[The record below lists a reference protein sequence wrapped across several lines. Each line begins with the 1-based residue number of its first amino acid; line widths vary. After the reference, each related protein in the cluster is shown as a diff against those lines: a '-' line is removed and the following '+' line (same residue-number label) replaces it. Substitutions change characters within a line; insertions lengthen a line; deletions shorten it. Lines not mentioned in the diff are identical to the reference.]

1 MKILSLQFSN
11 LNSLKGEW
19 KIDFN
24 HPPFTDNGLFAIT
37 GHTGAGKT
45 TILDAICLA
54 LYHQT
59 PRLGQITVN
68 NNEIMTRGCADCS
81 AEVIFEVKQ
90 ARYRAFWSM
99 RRSRGKADG
108 KLQAAIVELASMPMQ
123 NASDDEQED
132 TIITTKIT
140 HKCDEIKKIT
150 GLDFSRFTK
159 SMMLSQGQFAAFLNA
174 KENDRADLLE
184 ELTGSEIYGQISE
197 KVHEYYAQA
206 KQKQAELNA
215 KAQGVS
221 LLPAEE
227 KSALKQNLK
236 QIELQQKQNKEQVSL
251 YDTQLNILT
260 QEKQIQQQESEAK
273 NLLTQAQQDK
283 TDKSAD
289 LQRLEDAIPAENL
302 RAPLQLLEHC
312 QQQIT
317 TYQTQHKEIQIT
329 KDQLKQKLSLSQQ
342 TLSQSQQQLKQEKQA
357 QQTLELLL
365 TEKVMPLDAEMA
377 NKQNLISDQEQQ
389 QTKLNKQYH
398 DIQIQ
403 IQNLHHEHA
412 QLQNNE
418 IQVTQYLEQNQ
429 ADQHLLE
436 HLGQWQLLHQ
446 QNQQYQAALKQSIEK
461 QQQHK
466 QIQEK
471 AKQQQVS
478 SQQALI
484 QAQTQWQQEQAT
496 LAAAQQN
503 LCNLLAQDSI
513 DSLEQQQVQYHQ
525 NQLGYLQLNEL
536 QQQYS
541 KANEDLLKQNQ
552 LLHSKS
558 QELETKQKQLTHL
571 DQQLDKENRLLESYQ
586 AMLSQEEHLAHY
598 RAQLQDHQACP
609 LCGSTEHDKN
619 VLSVDISQ
627 TQNNITQ
634 AQNEVSSLLNQQ
646 QDCSQQI
653 ESLKR
658 HITELE
664 YKLQNLYAQQQD
676 LKQQWRLQCQTQN
689 LDLNIEQQAQ
699 FTQFQQLQESNF
711 LLLKQH
717 LSTVKAADKQVHL
730 YQTQVNQSQLHYE
743 NLNTQQ
749 KLLSQELENNE
760 QQTLNIKYEIEQL
773 NQEQTKLSNNFEQAV
788 AATGLSLDTSNIESW
803 LNKKSQDSQQWQY
816 NKEQQN
822 QLRLALTRLNT
833 EKSNLQH
840 NAESLL
846 EEQKLALSVLDN
858 NKAQAK
864 ILAEERFTL
873 FADKNVQNE
882 RQLKQ
887 QALQL
892 SEQNH
897 QQAQAL
903 EQELTINYQQ
913 SCAELS
919 NLESQI
925 TQVNLEQEKYQNELN
940 TGLELSPF
948 SEQSQLKA
956 ALLPQHEKQELE
968 QLKQRLNKA
977 IEQNTALLENA
988 LKQKNELESHI
999 NNLKQTQNWQPLE
1012 QDELIE
1018 LQHKIK
1024 NELETK
1030 AQLYGEISQQLSNDE
1045 KQAQQQQNLFKEI
1058 EEYSHYFTEIQ
1069 HLHSLIGSQSGDKFR
1084 KFAQGL
1090 TLDNLIYLA
1099 NKQLQNLHGRYELKR
1114 KQSEGL
1120 ELSVLDTWQG
1130 DIARDTK
1137 TLSGGESFL
1146 VSLALAL
1153 ALSDL
1158 VSHKTSID
1166 SLFLDEGFGTLDNE
1180 TLDIALDALDN
1191 LNASG
1196 KMIGVISHID
1206 AMKERIPTQ
1215 IKVKKMSGLG
1225 ISELASQYKVSRI

>member
-24 HPPFTDNGLFAIT
+24 QAPFTDNGLFAIT

-59 PRLGQITVN
+59 PRLGPITAN

-99 RRSRGKADG
+99 RRSRGKTDG
-108 KLQAAIVELASMPMQ
+108 NMQAAIVELASMPIQ

-184 ELTGSEIYGQISE
+184 ELTGSEIYGKISE
-197 KVHEYYAQA
+197 KVHEHYAQA

-215 KAQGVS
+215 KAQGVT

-227 KSALKQNLK
+227 KSALKQNLE
-236 QIELQQKQNKEQVSL
+236 QIEQQQNKDKEQLSHC
-251 YDTQLNILT
+251 DTQLNLLT
-260 QEKQIQQQESEAK
+260 QNKQVQQQENEAK
-273 NLLTQAQQDK
+273 NLLTQAQQNKNDK
-283 TDKSAD
+283 KAD

-312 QQQIT
+312 QQQLT
-317 TYQTQHKEIQIT
+317 QYQTQYQQTRIT
-329 KDQLKQKLSLSQQ
+329 TDELKQKLSASQQ
-342 TLSQSQQQLKQEKQA
+342 TLAQSQQQLSQEKQS
-357 QQTLELLL
+357 QQALEQLL
-365 TEKVMPLDAEMA
+365 TEKVIPLDAEIT
-377 NKQNLISDQEQQ
+377 NKQNLIADQEQQ
-389 QTKLNKQYH
+389 QTQLNKKYQN
-398 DIQIQ
+398 IQNQIQ
-403 IQNLHHEHA
+403 SLSDDQA

-418 IQVTQYLEQNQ
+418 IQLSQYLEQHQ
-429 ADQHLLE
+429 ADQYLLE

-446 QNQQYQAALKQSIEK
+446 QNQQYQIALSQNQEK
-461 QQQHK
+461 QQQHN
-466 QIQEK
+466 QTQENLK
-471 AKQQQVS
+471 HQQAI
-478 SQQALI
+478 SQQALT
-484 QAQTQWQQEQAT
+484 QAQALWHQKQA
-496 LAAAQQN
+496 LLEGSQQN
-503 LCNLLAQDSI
+503 LCNLLAQESI
-513 DSLEQQQVQYHQ
+513 DSLEQQQSQYHQ
-525 NQLGYLQLNEL
+525 NQLSYIQLNEL
-536 QQQYS
+536 QQQHGN
-541 KANEDLLKQNQ
+541 ANEYFLQQNH
-552 LLHSKS
+552 LLHAKTK
-558 QELETKQKQLTHL
+558 ELETTQNQLTHL
-571 DQQLDKENRLLESYQ
+571 DKQIDKEKRLVESYQ
-586 AMLSQEEHLAHY
+586 AMLSQEEHLSYY
-598 RAQLQDHQACP
+598 RAQLQDHQTCP
-609 LCGSTEHDKN
+609 LCGSTEHDKSL
-619 VLSVDISQ
+619 LSVDTSQ
-627 TQNNITQ
+627 TQENITL
-634 AQNEVSSLLNQQ
+634 AQNELTHLLSQQ

-664 YKLQNLYAQQQD
+664 HHQHNLDAQQQE
-676 LKQQWRLQCQTQN
+676 LKQQWHLQCQTQN
-689 LDLNIEQQAQ
+689 LDLDIEQQDK
-699 FTQFQQLQESNF
+699 FTQAHQQHEHNLLQLN
-711 LLLKQH
+711 QH
-717 LSTVKAADKQVHL
+717 LHTVKAADKQIHL
-730 YQTQVNQSQLHYE
+730 NQTQVNQSQLDYE
-743 NLNTQQ
+743 NINTQQ
-749 KLLSQELENNE
+749 KLLSQEFDNNE
-760 QQTLNIKYEIEQL
+760 KHTLNIQQEITHIS
-773 NQEQTKLSNNFEQAV
+773 QEQAKLSTHFEQAV

-803 LNKKSQDSQQWQY
+803 LTKKSQDSQQWQY

-822 QLRLALTRLNT
+822 QLRHSLSLLNT

-840 NAESLL
+840 NANSLIQ
-846 EEQKLALSVLDN
+846 EQKLALGSLDKH
-858 NKAQAK
+858 KAQVK
-864 ILAEERFTL
+864 ILSEERFTL
-873 FADKNVQNE
+873 FADKHVKNE
-882 RQLKQ
+882 RQLSQ
-887 QALQL
+887 QALQQ
-892 SEQNH
+892 SENNH
-897 QQAQAL
+897 QQTQAL
-903 EQELTINYQQ
+903 EQQLNINYQQ
-913 SCAELS
+913 SCSELS
-919 NLESQI
+919 NLESQVA
-925 TQVNLEQEKYQNELN
+925 QVELEQQKYKNELDK
-940 TGLELSPF
+940 GLEQSPF

-956 ALLPQHEKQELE
+956 ALLPLHEKQELE
-968 QLKQRLNKA
+968 LLKQRLNKA
-977 IEQNTALLENA
+977 IEQNTALVENA
-988 LKQKNELESHI
+988 LKQKNELQSHI
-999 NNLKQTQNWQPLE
+999 NTLKQNQNWQALD
-1012 QDELIE
+1012 QTELTE
-1018 LQHKIK
+1018 LQQNIK
-1024 NELETK
+1024 NELEAK
-1030 AQLYGEISQQLSNDE
+1030 ARLYGEISQQLSNDE
-1045 KQAQQQQNLFKEI
+1045 KQAQQQQTLFNEI
-1058 EEYSHYFTEIQ
+1058 EEYSHYFSEIQ
-1069 HLHSLIGSQSGDKFR
+1069 HLHSLIGSQNGDKFR

-1114 KQSEGL
+1114 KEGEGL
-1120 ELSVLDTWQG
+1120 ELTVLDTWQG

-1225 ISELASQYKVSRI
+1225 ISELASQFKVN